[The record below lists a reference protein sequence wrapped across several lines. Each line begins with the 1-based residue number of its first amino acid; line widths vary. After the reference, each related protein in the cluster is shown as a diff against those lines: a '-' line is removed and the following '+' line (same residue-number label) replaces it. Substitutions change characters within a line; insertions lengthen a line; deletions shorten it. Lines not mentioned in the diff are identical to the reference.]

1 MLAILWDF
9 SLPRFTGST
18 PRFNCQSRGK
28 HIISKFT
35 LNICMIKDAICEVLE
50 NI

>member
-1 MLAILWDF
+1 MLTISWDF
-9 SLPRFTGST
+9 SLPRFIGST
-18 PRFNCQSRGK
+18 PRFNCQSREK
-28 HIISKFT
+28 HITGKFT